1 MLLFIYSLS
10 NQFIL
15 LDFKYSITF
24 FHKKDTC
31 SSIYSKKYKEES
43 SLVAS
48 WLELWAV
55 TTVAEIPPL
64 VWEMRIT
71 SVQGQKT
78 RTKSKD
84 DKSNWQFKRLE
95 IGTVNVLV
103 FIPAGI
109 FLCSTHT
116 NIDTYFLINGV
127 TVFIVLQ
134 SSVFTQQF
142 MDC

>member
-1 MLLFIYSLS
+1 M
-10 NQFIL
+10 
-15 LDFKYSITF
+15 
-24 FHKKDTC
+24 
-31 SSIYSKKYKEES
+31 
-43 SLVAS
+43 AS

-64 VWEMRIT
+64 VWEMRST

-84 DKSNWQFKRLE
+84 DKSNWQFKRLD

-103 FIPAGI
+103 FILAGI